1 MRIEFTGRWFAGVVL
16 AGAALAV
23 SGCQSGMTYGTGKSP
38 AMQTVEDVTG
48 LATFSGPQKE
58 PIEYK
63 PRAEIVQPPS
73 GAPLP
78 PPSDGTMALA
88 ATNWPVDPDASRQ
101 AIRDEAA
108 ARQAAG
114 LKPLIT
120 SVPSQGQQQVA
131 TIRSDKPLSKE
142 ETEALRAQFAAARG
156 TALAVDENGNPV
168 RRFLDD
174 PPNEYRLPD
183 PSYPVEVSTA
193 KPRRGWRWWWQR
205 DEETAPPPAG
215 GTVATAAP

>member
-1 MRIEFTGRWFAGVVL
+1 MKTALSGRWFAGVVL

-38 AMQTVEDVTG
+38 AMQTIEDVTG
-48 LATFSGPQKE
+48 LATFSGPEKE
-58 PIEYK
+58 AIDYK
-63 PRAEIVQPPS
+63 PRPEIVQPPAGS
-73 GAPLP
+73 TLP
-78 PPSDGTMALA
+78 PPSSGTMALA

-101 AIRDEAA
+101 AIREDAA

-114 LKPLIT
+114 LPPAVVA
-120 SVPSQGQQQVA
+120 VPRQQQQTV
-131 TIRSDKPLSKE
+131 TVRSDKPLTKE

-183 PSYPVEVSTA
+183 PEHPVEVTT
-193 KPRRGWRWWWQR
+193 KQRRGWRWWWQR
-205 DEETAPPPAG
+205 DEDTSTPPAG
-215 GTVATAAP
+215 NEVATVAR

>member
-1 MRIEFTGRWFAGVVL
+1 MRTALSGRWFAGVVL

-38 AMQTVEDVTG
+38 GMQTIEDVTG
-48 LATFSGPQKE
+48 IATMSAADKE
-58 PIEYK
+58 AIEYK
-63 PRAEIVQPPS
+63 PRPEIVQPPA
-73 GAPLP
+73 GAGLP
-78 PPSDGTMALA
+78 PPSSGTMALA

-101 AIRDEAA
+101 AIREDAA

-114 LKPLIT
+114 LAPAVVA
-120 SVPSQGQQQVA
+120 VPRQEQQTA
-131 TIRSDKPLSKE
+131 TIRTDRPMTKE
-142 ETEALRAQFAAARG
+142 ETEAVRAQFAAARG
-156 TALAVDENGNPV
+156 TGLSVDENGNPV

-183 PSYPVEVSTA
+183 PEHPVEVTS

-205 DEETAPPPAG
+205 DEDTSTPPAG
-215 GTVATAAP
+215 NEVATVAP